1 MFLEFQPQYHKAEL
15 RWTDVE
21 LRERSIAEKHILENV
36 LIFVFT
42 VDILLGIMGL
52 FLILREQVG
61 GI

>member
-1 MFLEFQPQYHKAEL
+1 M
-15 RWTDVE
+15 E

-52 FLILREQVG
+52 FSYFEGTGRGYIG
-61 GI
+61 S

>member
-1 MFLEFQPQYHKAEL
+1 M
-15 RWTDVE
+15 E